1 MSHELIHIYN
11 NDILAKYFYEI
22 TLEIYWWKP
31 LMYEFR
37 KQMNQIIEFRT
48 EDWVEEF
55 SNHEKKEYI
64 MILVNIKQNYSDKR
78 QRSVLI
84 NYLVESKI
92 FLIKRAENILS
103 GKIKL
108 LNAVLIWA
116 TITFV
121 FIFSNTI
128 IFDPYFINDN
138 ITLIEFE

>member
-1 MSHELIHIYN
+1 
-11 NDILAKYFYEI
+11 
-22 TLEIYWWKP
+22 
-31 LMYEFR
+31 
-37 KQMNQIIEFRT
+37 
-48 EDWVEEF
+48 
-55 SNHEKKEYI
+55 

-92 FLIKRAENILS
+92 FLIKRAEYFLS

-108 LNAVLIWA
+108 LIAVLIWA
-116 TITFV
+116 TITLV

-128 IFDPYFINDN
+128 IFEPYFINDN

>member
-1 MSHELIHIYN
+1 
-11 NDILAKYFYEI
+11 
-22 TLEIYWWKP
+22 
-31 LMYEFR
+31 
-37 KQMNQIIEFRT
+37 
-48 EDWVEEF
+48 
-55 SNHEKKEYI
+55 

-116 TITFV
+116 TITLV

-128 IFDPYFINDN
+128 IFEPYFINDN